1 MKKLHLPILAFG
13 AFIVLSAGTCSNK
26 VSDNGHAMHGLTE
39 GKWVLEMVHGQAVKV
54 PEGTEMPYLAV
65 DSTGENI
72 SGFAGCNRL
81 GGVVKV
87 SGDSISFPGL
97 FSTRMYCEET
107 QKLENSFL
115 DVLNNA
121 KTFTLKGD
129 VLTLLSG
136 KELAVLRH
144 IK

>member
-1 MKKLHLPILAFG
+1 MKKLHLSILAFG

-26 VSDNGHAMHGLTE
+26 GTGNGQAMHGLAE
-39 GKWVLEMVHGQAVKV
+39 GKWVLEKVHGQAIQV
-54 PEGTEMPYLAV
+54 PEGRETPYLAV

-81 GGVVKV
+81 GGALKI
-87 SGDSISFPGL
+87 SGDSISFPGI
-97 FSTRMYCEET
+97 FATRMYCEET

-115 DVLNNA
+115 DALNQSR
-121 KTFTLKGD
+121 TFTLKGD
-129 VLTLLSG
+129 VLTLSAG

-144 IK
+144 SK

>member
-13 AFIVLSAGTCSNK
+13 AFLVLSAGTCSNK
-26 VSDNGHAMHGLTE
+26 GPVNGHAMHGLAE
-39 GKWVLEMVHGQAVKV
+39 GKWILEKVHGEAVQV
-54 PEGTEMPYLAV
+54 PEGIEIPYLAV

-72 SGFAGCNRL
+72 SGFGGCNRL
-81 GGVVKV
+81 GGALKI

-97 FSTRMYCEET
+97 FATRMYCHET

-115 DVLNNA
+115 DALNNA
-121 KTFTLKGD
+121 RTFTLKGD
-129 VLTLLSG
+129 VLTLSSG

-144 IK
+144 SK